1 MRSIIGVLVSIVL
14 FASLPSCSDPPPP
27 RVVEVKPPTTTATPT
42 TPTTPTTPATT
53 TTTPTTT
60 PIPAQL
66 SATPP
71 AAGAC
76 DFTLASCEPSCAAG
90 DGVSCYRLGRLLSS
104 DYFGARNEPRAAQLF
119 AAACAAGVGDACNA
133 IAAGVRDD
141 EHDGAR
147 AAALFEKACEMNS
160 AKACL
165 NGGTLRA
172 HYPAFADVPKA
183 RAMYDRGC
191 ALDQPAAI
199 DCCFELGGVL
209 QASGD
214 ADGARAAFTKAC
226 AQGDEGAC
234 TKLAALGGTP
244 PVVTPDERA
253 RRAAT
258 NCDLGVGAA
267 CYTAA
272 MALEK
277 ARDLDG
283 ALRLYDKG
291 CALQGLDACGRLAFA
306 LGGLEPAAGF
316 AADAEKAARAA
327 QSGCVLA
334 RNFKVPGGLR
344 LCKLFSTQQASGSAA
359 VDDVTSPGDL
369 FYCEQNGKAESCA
382 AVGYRIANGQG
393 QPADPAKATSYLD
406 RACKGGSARGCAL
419 ILRLRTKL
427 SVSDAFVADAVK
439 RGCALGEQNLCRD
452 PPI

>member
-1 MRSIIGVLVSIVL
+1 
-14 FASLPSCSDPPPP
+14 
-27 RVVEVKPPTTTATPT
+27 
-42 TPTTPTTPATT
+42 
-53 TTTPTTT
+53 
-60 PIPAQL
+60 L

-76 DFTLASCEPSCAAG
+76 DFTLASCEASCAAG

-133 IAAGVRDD
+133 VAAGVRDD

-160 AKACL
+160 SKACL

-172 HYPAFADVPKA
+172 HYPAFADVAKA

-191 ALDQPAAI
+191 ALDQPAAV

-214 ADGARAAFTKAC
+214 ADGAQAAFTKAC
-226 AQGDEGAC
+226 AQGDAGAC
-234 TKLAALGGTP
+234 TKLAALGGAP
-244 PVVTPDERA
+244 PLVTPDERA

-258 NCDLGVGAA
+258 NCDLGDGDA
-267 CYTAA
+267 CFGAA

-277 ARDLDG
+277 GTHGPRDLDG

-291 CALQGLDACGRLAFA
+291 CALQGLDACARLAFA
-306 LGGLEPAAGF
+306 LGGLDPRAGF
-316 AADAEKAARAA
+316 VADADKAARAA

-334 RNFKVPGGLR
+334 RNFHVPAALR
-344 LCKLFSTQQASGSAA
+344 LCKLFSAQQAPAAAA
-359 VDDVTSPGDL
+359 VDDGTRPGDL
-369 FYCEQNGKAESCA
+369 FYCEQNGNAESCA
-382 AVGYRIANGQG
+382 NVGYRIANGQG
-393 QPADPAKATSYLD
+393 RPVDPAKATTYLD
-406 RACKGGSARGCAL
+406 R
-419 ILRLRTKL
+419 
-427 SVSDAFVADAVK
+427 V
-439 RGCALGEQNLCRD
+439 
-452 PPI
+452 